1 MGHVPCCALRKHF
14 SRSGNNVMCCDWSW
28 LSDCLKVAAAA
39 AAIPLGMTRLRS
51 CTLYTYKLTTR
62 RHYQGGVP
70 GCAIPNNRSD
80 GVCKWRRTTPL
91 VTEVTYHIWLV
102 IHTWWRCTSYVTHF
116 FAVRALSIIKLN
128 QLHRLTVQQFL
139 TLCKM
144 PPWRF
149 SFGVTQICT

>member
-14 SRSGNNVMCCDWSW
+14 SRSGNNVMYCDWSW

-39 AAIPLGMTRLRS
+39 AAIPLGWRGSALALCIRTSWQLDVTIR
-51 CTLYTYKLTTR
+51 
-62 RHYQGGVP
+62 GVP